1 MSSSKDHSV
10 ERISTYI
17 TPEKEGALQDIV
29 QLAKHHQITLGEISE
44 ALTAASTGNSK
55 PPSSVLS
62 KLFGYIG
69 GIFVFA
75 GLGIFISMYWAD
87 FGSAARVIITLGT
100 GLVAFIMALVCL
112 TDNRYERT
120 ATPLFLIA
128 ALLQPI
134 GILVMLDE
142 YSSGGDARH
151 GLLFMAIYMLV
162 QQAATFWAKR
172 RTLLAFSA
180 ISFGCIFFAN
190 LFDIWDMDE
199 KLIGIIIGISLMCI
213 AYALNQS
220 RHLAIAPGWYLVG
233 STILMWSVFEAVEK
247 TPFEILFLGLA
258 GALIFL
264 STVVRSRALLTVGT
278 ISMLA
283 YIGYLTAKHFANTLG
298 WPISLVIIGIALI
311 GISAFAVKLNNK
323 YIKN

>member
-1 MSSSKDHSV
+1 MSQKINMSAES
-10 ERISTYI
+10 IP
-17 TPEKEGALQDIV
+17 PEKEAALQDIV
-29 QLAKHHQITLGEISE
+29 HLAKHHHITQSEI
-44 ALTAASTGNSK
+44 LTALSNASAQNSK

-100 GLVAFIMALVCL
+100 GLIAFMMALACL
-112 TDNRYERT
+112 SDARYERA

-128 ALLQPI
+128 ALLQPT
-134 GILVMLDE
+134 GILVMLNE

-151 GLLFMAIYMLV
+151 GLLFMAIYMLI
-162 QQAATFWAKR
+162 QQAATFWAKQ
-172 RTLLAFSA
+172 RTVLAFSA
-180 ISFGCIFFAN
+180 ILFGSIFFAN

-199 KLIGIIIGISLMCI
+199 KLIGVVTGFSLMCI

-220 RHLAIAPGWYLVG
+220 RHLAIAPFWYLVG
-233 STILMWSVFEAVEK
+233 SIILMWSMFETVEK
-247 TPFEILFLGLA
+247 TPFEIVYLGLA
-258 GALIFL
+258 GVLIFL
-264 STVVRSRALLTVGT
+264 STLVRSRVLLAVGT

-283 YIGYLTAKHFANTLG
+283 YIGYFTAKHFANTLG
-298 WPISLVIIGIALI
+298 WPIALVIIGIALI

-323 YIKN
+323 YIKTNS